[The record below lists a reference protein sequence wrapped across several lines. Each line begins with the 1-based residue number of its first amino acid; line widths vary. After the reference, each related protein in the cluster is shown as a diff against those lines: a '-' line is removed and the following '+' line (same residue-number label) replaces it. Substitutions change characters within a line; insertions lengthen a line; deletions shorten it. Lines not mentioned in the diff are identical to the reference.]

1 MLFRPLHNRLF
12 YLFLQ
17 VWLGLGAAVGVFIP
31 QSMQAQAVEICNNG
45 IDDDGDKL
53 VDCQDPDCP
62 ECVRFQSC
70 VQPNTCYMPP
80 IWGIPNSTGSLV
92 YGSQD
97 LVLSTSAPFTT
108 VTIRSAD
115 GSYTKTVAVTSSGST
130 IVSLPLSVVM
140 SDQPNTKQTDKG
152 LIITSGDPVQVTYR
166 QTAGNNQDII
176 PLKCRAA
183 LGYAFYAGSQT
194 RLGGNNVASERHF
207 ASVMAT
213 LDGTVVTF
221 NSPIDL
227 EGRPANVPFS
237 VTLNAGQTYMVT
249 SKVINNGASTE
260 NKSMAGTL
268 ITSDPDHPIVVNS
281 GSQHTVQPYSG
292 NRDAGMDQLVPARTV
307 GTDYVAVHSLNTTA
321 NSDYVFVEAIE
332 NNTTVTI
339 SGPTTTA
346 GTSSV
351 LSTTVLQAGQV
362 FTYNLPNSAQ
372 NRAFYIKTSRKAYA
386 YHVSSYAANEFGM
399 GLLPTINP
407 CNGSKRIEFYR
418 TSGSSNDQAI
428 VTIPSSGTPSLTFR
442 GQPFSVYGTV
452 IDQIT
457 INGVPHSIISFP
469 NGSIAA
475 AGNVNT
481 LTSTERF
488 HVGVV
493 SNTGGAATGNYG
505 YYSNYEAR
513 VDVINPNTSQPDD
526 FYTVAEVT
534 VGSPVNYCL
543 TLTSCGTTNTIKS
556 IIPGKYTQSATFN
569 NVQCIT
575 YTMSTTAPICAR
587 DTIRVI
593 VQNELGRE
601 GQVCLEYVNKNNDLI
616 VNVIPNNPFICQPT
630 GATSLTII
638 PTSSVSTF
646 QYQWITPDKQVL
658 TTQVIQAT
666 LPGRYLISVQ
676 DGKNCIDTTSI
687 VLNPD
692 TPTLKFTGSS
702 AGSLSYCT
710 GTSVPYTLSA
720 TAGTYAWSVTNGTI
734 VSGGTPNSQT
744 ATVLW
749 GPSAGTGTLKAT
761 VTSANGC
768 TATVT
773 QTVTILPAPVLS
785 LSVQNALCFGGS
797 TGRVDLT
804 AGSGTTPYTYK
815 WNQSAT
821 TEDLTNVAAG
831 VYSVTVTDRGGC
843 STVGTTTVGQP
854 TALSLAATVMNV
866 GCNGRTTGAADLT
879 VTGGTAPYG
888 YVWNST
894 STVGIATTE
903 DLTGVAAGSYTVV
916 VTDKNGCVSNL
927 PVVINQAPAIALAI
941 SGQNVACFGGTTGA
955 VSLTP
960 TGGTGVFTYR
970 WNTGAQTQSLAS
982 LPAGTY
988 SVTVTDANNCTATS
1002 QVTLQQPPAL
1012 SLGTTRS
1019 NPTCF
1024 GSSNGSID
1032 LTVSGGTLSYTYRW
1046 TGGATTEDLT
1056 GQAAG
1061 VYAVTVTDGNS
1072 CTALTSL
1079 TLTQP
1084 TALSLTPTQQ
1094 NVGCFGG
1101 NTGSISLA
1109 VSGGTG
1115 SYRYLWNGPVGNGS
1129 TASNLNGLT
1138 AGVYSVT
1145 VADANNCTQVQAFTI
1160 TQATALSVSGVVQ
1173 NVACNGSNSGGIN
1186 LTVAGGTAPFRYAWT
1201 GPVSSGATTQNLSNL
1216 VAGKY
1221 TVTVTDANTCVASQS
1236 FTVTQPAPIVP
1247 NLTGQNITCFGGN
1260 TGTANLAPV
1269 GGTGTFTYRW
1279 AGPTS
1284 NNATTQ
1290 NLTGL
1295 TAGTYSVTL
1304 TDANNCTATAAILL
1318 TQPTA
1323 ISLSASTQNPG
1334 CAGGSNGSI
1343 DLTMA
1348 GGTPSGSNTYTY
1360 VWNTGAQTQSLASL
1374 PAGTY
1379 SVTVTD
1385 GNGCKATASY
1395 TLTQP
1400 TALSLATTAQNPA
1413 CFGTAT
1419 GAISTTATGGTST
1432 YSYRW
1437 SGPSGNG
1444 AISPTLTNLLA
1455 GVYSV
1460 TLTDAQSC
1468 TLVRSLTLTN
1478 PPALSVTTTVQNPA
1492 CFGANTGSVNS
1503 LPTGGTAG
1511 LASQP
1516 YTYLWSNGATTQ
1528 NLTSVLAGTYTV
1540 TVTDAQGCSRIAT
1553 ATLTNPPALSLAIS
1567 IQNAAC
1573 NGAATGSIDLTPTG
1587 GTGALSYKWTS
1598 GSTTQDL
1605 TGIVAGI
1612 YSVTV
1617 TDANGCTA
1625 TTQATIQEPSSLTLT
1640 PSPRPVSCFGGSNGQ
1655 IGLTVQGGTAGLASQ
1670 SYSYL
1675 WSNAASSSALSGLSA
1690 GIYSVSVTD
1699 GNGCRSIVSATV
1711 LQPSALSLAAGVTN
1725 IACAG
1730 GQTGSINTTPS
1741 GGIVPYRFSW
1751 SDGSTTEDII
1761 GLSSGTYSLTVTD
1774 ANACSITLSRSL
1786 TQPTGIAATASFT
1799 NVSCNGGANGRID
1812 LTPSGGVLPYTYLWS
1827 TGAVTQD
1834 ISGLSS
1840 NTYVVTI
1847 TDANGC
1853 SFNYAVPII
1862 QPRPL
1867 TVQPDPSDVLC
1878 NGQTASIVT
1887 DTRGGTQP
1895 YSYLWSNGAT
1905 TASVRNL
1912 PGEAINGITY
1922 SLTVTDGNGCTA
1934 TTSATIKEP
1943 PPFGIAAVVTPVACN
1958 AGSTGKIVLNVEGAT
1973 PPYAFT
1979 IKNPANAT
1987 VSNTSVVSGLS
1998 AGVYS
2003 ATIVDVFN
2011 CIQTVAITVQ
2021 EPPVITL
2028 STALTHISCY
2038 GNLDGAISLTATG
2051 GRQPFAYAWS
2061 DGGTTD
2067 NRPGLPAGSFSVVVT
2082 DANACTVTTAVSL
2095 TQPPLLS
2102 LGGSFT
2108 NVACFGVTNGQAT
2121 VTPAGGTLPYTYI
2134 WAGPTSNGAIT
2145 QTVSSLVAG
2154 TYSVT
2159 VTDGHGCS
2167 DEIRFVISQPT
2178 ALSAQ
2183 LLTENLTCQG
2193 NATGQI
2199 DLLPAGGISP
2209 YVFNWSNNLTTQNL
2223 ASLQAG
2229 PYSVT
2234 IADANGCSLVKSV
2247 TLTEPDLLT
2256 LTGATVPVACFG
2268 RATGQI
2274 SLTVS
2279 GGTGTRAYRWSD
2291 GTTSQNRTSLVAG
2304 VYSVTVTDANQCA
2317 AGQSFTISEPTPL
2330 TSTISSQ
2337 SIACFGSTTGSINLT
2352 VAGGTLPYSYTWAD
2366 GVTSPNRT
2374 GLAAGSYLVLI
2385 TDGNGCQTS
2394 NGATLSQPTAL
2405 QLALTP
2411 MPAACFGS
2419 STGGITTSI
2428 QGGTP
2433 AYSFAWNT
2441 GATSQNLTAIPT
2453 GTYTLTVTDGNACT
2467 VTKQTTV
2474 TQPTALSVSGIP
2486 TNILCFSGTNGAI
2499 NLTLAGGTSPY
2510 SYTWSNGNGGPG
2522 ATSQDIS
2529 SLAAGIYS
2537 VTVADANGCSNVQT
2551 FTLTQPTAV
2560 PVVVSGTNIACFGG
2574 TDGTASLTASGGVGP
2589 YTYHWNTGDIALTIN
2604 ALPAGA
2610 YSVTA
2615 TDANGCAAQNSL
2627 TLTQPAALTGQI
2639 AGVDPGCF
2647 GGLTGTISTTILD
2660 GTGPYSYTWTD
2671 APINTPGRTNLA
2683 IGTYTVNVTDANGC
2697 RFNLTQTLSQPTP
2710 VALSLS
2716 TLPARCNGATDGQVS
2731 ATATGGTP
2739 GSGGAYTYVWSTG
2752 AQTQTL
2758 SAVPTGSYAVTAT
2771 DGNGCTASATATVGQ
2786 PSSLSVAGT
2795 TENILCFNGLNG
2807 KISLEATGGSL
2818 PYSYAWSH
2826 SASTS
2831 ATQSGLGAGVYSATV
2846 TDGNG
2851 CQVFQSFTLT
2861 QPPVLTLVT
2870 TAQTIACFG
2879 GANGAISVSAT
2890 GGAPAVGSSPYAYG
2904 WADGSQTPNRTG
2916 LIAGTYAVT
2925 ATDANQCT
2933 TSQSFTLTQPT
2944 ALSATA
2950 SSTDAGCFAA
2960 ANGTISLTVAGGIG
2974 PYSYTWADG
2983 PTVSDRSSLTAGSY
2997 LVSISD
3003 ANGCKTGLSRTIN
3016 QPDLLRLSLG
3026 SAAVSCFG
3034 GNDGSLT
3041 AVVTGGTQPYTY
3053 AWIVPGV
3060 ETQNLASL
3068 QAGVYSV
3075 TVTDAQG
3082 CSDVRSETVTQ
3093 PSALSINAL
3102 ATAAT
3107 CAGAADGTVSVTA
3120 TGGTPAYSFVWSN
3133 AITTAAQTSLVA
3145 GVYSVTGTDG
3155 NGCSLATSVT
3165 VTEPLRLTVTIA
3177 TQNNRCEGDRTGRA
3191 EATVSGGTGPYSYTW
3206 IANGGAV
3213 VGTTNVLDNAMAGV
3227 YSLITTDSQTCR
3239 EVTSVTLTEPT
3250 RLAALTSLT
3259 HVDCFGNSTGA
3270 ISTTL
3275 SGGTPP
3281 YAFAWTINGGTPLPA
3296 TPTQTNLMAGTYLLR
3311 INDANNCQVDL
3322 TIGIGQ
3328 PDALSLVESV
3338 TPVRCFSGTDGII
3351 SLTAL
3356 GGAAPFQYIWRNA
3369 NGALVA
3375 STSVASGLTA
3385 GLYSVTLTDANRC
3398 TLLQSYS
3405 VSEPTG
3411 LTLTGTTTA
3420 VNCFAGTDG
3429 AVSLTTSGGTQPY
3442 SYSWS
3447 TGTSTSGITGLS
3459 TGVYGVTVTDG
3470 NACSVIQSFTVNQ
3483 PTALSVASL
3492 VTAVSCFSGTDGAV
3506 SLTATGGT
3514 APYSYSWSTG
3524 VFTSALNGLSAG
3536 VYSVTLTDAN
3546 ACQRVDSYT
3555 ISQPTALSLTAVVRP
3570 VSCNGGNGGAVSLTV
3585 LGGTTPYS
3593 YSWSTGA
3600 STSVVTGLVAGV
3612 YSATVADAN
3621 GCSLTESF
3629 TVNQPTALSL
3639 TGETTAVR
3647 CYAGTDGGASVLA
3660 TGGTLPYTYSW
3671 STGASMSAIIDL
3683 SSGTYSVTVT
3693 DANACSAVLS
3703 LTVNQ
3708 PTALSLLSA
3717 QTNVNCAGG
3726 ADGSISLTVSGGTSA
3741 TGTAPYTYVWA
3752 SATTSFSAAT
3762 QTVAGLKTGA
3772 YSVTV
3777 TDSNGCLL
3785 IDRFVI
3791 DQPEPLTVS
3800 ALPTSVSCTGQPA
3813 TVTTEVRGGTGPYSY
3828 SWSNGTTNA
3837 TVVSLTAGAYSLT
3850 VTDAN
3855 GCTATTPVSVSQPP
3869 PFGINAVVNPVI
3881 CNGAAT
3887 GSIDITVEGATPGAP
3902 AQPYGYNWTGPMGN
3916 GATTQDLSN
3925 LPAGIYSLTV
3935 TDANNCREVVQFT
3948 LTQSAAL
3955 TLAGVAIAPNCA
3967 GPTPRPDGQL
3977 VLTTFDPTWRFT
3989 ISEGSSFTTVIND
4002 PVKLP
4007 VVPPNGLLVNT
4018 LQSPVTA
4025 AGQPYTVRIFTVDG
4039 CTKDLTLTLLPANC
4053 TCKPDI
4059 CAPFVI
4065 RKTR

>member
-1 MLFRPLHNRLF
+1 MLFRALRNQLSC
-12 YLFLQ
+12 LFLR
-17 VWLGLGAAVGVFIP
+17 VCLGAGVAVGLLYP
-31 QSMQAQAVEICNNG
+31 QTTQAQAVEICNNG

-53 VDCQDPDCP
+53 IDCQDPDCP

-115 GSYTKTVAVTSSGST
+115 GSYVKTVAVTSSGST

-140 SDQPNTKQTDKG
+140 SDQPNAKQTDKG

-194 RLGGNNVASERHF
+194 RLGINNVATERHF
-207 ASVMAT
+207 ISAMAT

-227 EGRPANVPFS
+227 EGHPANVPFS
-237 VTLNAGQTYMVT
+237 VTLNAGQSYMVT
-249 SKVINNGASTE
+249 SKVINSGASTE
-260 NKSMAGTL
+260 NKSVAGTL

-281 GSQHTVQPYSG
+281 GSQHTQQPYSG
-292 NRDAGMDQLVPARTV
+292 NRDAGMDQLVPARTT
-307 GTDYVAVHSLNTTA
+307 GTDYVAVHSANTTA
-321 NSDYVFVEAIE
+321 NSDYVFIEAIE

-346 GTSSV
+346 GASSV

-362 FTYNLPNSAQ
+362 FTFNLPNGAQ

-399 GLLPTINP
+399 GILPTINP

-418 TSGSSNDQAI
+418 TSSSSNDQAI
-428 VTIPSSGTPSLTFR
+428 VTIPTSGTPSLTFR

-475 AGNVNT
+475 SGNVNT

-513 VDVINPNTSQPDD
+513 VDVINPVTGQPDD
-526 FYTVAEVT
+526 FFTVAEVT

-556 IIPGKYTQSATFN
+556 IVPGKFTQSATFN
-569 NVQCIT
+569 NQQCIT

-601 GQVCLEYVNKNNDLI
+601 GQVCLEYVNRNNDLI
-616 VNVIPNNPFICQPT
+616 VNVIPNNPFICQPN
-630 GATSLTII
+630 GVASLTII
-638 PTSSVSTF
+638 PTSSVNTF

-658 TTQVIQAT
+658 TTQIIQAT

-702 AGSLSYCT
+702 AGSTSYCA

-720 TAGTYAWSVTNGTI
+720 TAGTFAWVVINGTI
-734 VSGGTPNSQT
+734 VSGGTPSSQT
-744 ATVLW
+744 ATVVW
-749 GPSAGTGTLKAT
+749 GPSAGTGASTLGTLKAT

-773 QTVTILPAPVLS
+773 QTVTVLTAPVLS
-785 LSVQNALCFGGS
+785 LSVQNAACFGGS

-804 AGSGTTPYTYK
+804 PTSGTTPYTYK
-815 WNQSAT
+815 WNQST
-821 TEDLTNVAAG
+821 TSEDLTNVAAG

-843 STVGTTTVGQP
+843 STVGSTSVGQP
-854 TALSLAATVMNV
+854 NALSLTATITPVA
-866 GCNGRTTGAADLT
+866 CTGRSTGAVDLT
-879 VTGGTAPYG
+879 VTGGTAPYS
-888 YVWNST
+888 YVWTGPAGSA
-894 STVGIATTE
+894 STVGIASTE

-916 VTDKNGCVSNL
+916 VTDKNGCVTNL
-927 PVVINQAPAIALAI
+927 ALVINQPPVLALTFF
-941 SGQNVACFGGTTGA
+941 GQNVACFGGTTGA

-960 TGGTGVFTYR
+960 TGGTGAFSYK
-970 WNTGAQTQSLAS
+970 WNTGAQTQGIAS
-982 LPAGTY
+982 LLAGTY
-988 SVTVTDANNCTATS
+988 SVTVTDGSSCTATS
-1002 QVTLQQPPAL
+1002 QVTLQQPLAL
-1012 SLGTTRS
+1012 NLTTTRS

-1024 GSSNGSID
+1024 GSSNGTID
-1032 LTVSGGTLSYTYRW
+1032 LTVSGGVTPYSFRW
-1046 TGGATTEDLT
+1046 TTNATTEDLT
-1056 GQAAG
+1056 TQPAG

-1072 CTALTSL
+1072 CTALTSV

-1084 TALSLTPTQQ
+1084 AALSLNPTQQ

-1101 NTGSISLA
+1101 STGNLSLSVA
-1109 VSGGTG
+1109 GGT
-1115 SYRYLWNGPVGNGS
+1115 SPYRYLWNGPVSNGS

-1145 VADANNCTQVQAFTI
+1145 VADANNCTQVQAVTI
-1160 TQATALSVSGVVQ
+1160 TQATALTLAATVQ
-1173 NVACNGSNSGGIN
+1173 NVVCNGGNSGSIA
-1186 LTVAGGTAPFRYAWT
+1186 LSVLGGTAPFRYSWT
-1201 GPVSSGATTQNLSNL
+1201 GPVSSGATTQNLTSL

-1221 TVTVTDANTCVASQS
+1221 TVTVTDANNCVASQS

-1247 NLTGQNITCFGGN
+1247 NLTRQNIACFGGN
-1260 TGTANLAPV
+1260 SGAVNLAPT
-1269 GGTGTFTYRW
+1269 GGTGAFSYNW
-1279 AGPTS
+1279 AGPT
-1284 NNATTQ
+1284 NNGATTQ

-1304 TDANNCTATAAILL
+1304 TDASGCTATASSLL

-1343 DLTMA
+1343 DLTVA
-1348 GGTPSGSNTYTY
+1348 GGTPSGPGTYTY
-1360 VWNTGAQTQSLASL
+1360 SWAGPTSNGAVSQDVTNLS
-1374 PAGTY
+1374 AGVY

-1385 GNGCKATASY
+1385 ANGCKATASY
-1395 TLTQP
+1395 TLMQP
-1400 TALSLATTAQNPA
+1400 TALNLATTALNPA

-1419 GAISTTATGGTST
+1419 GAITTTATGGTSSYT
-1432 YSYRW
+1432 YRW
-1437 SGPSGNG
+1437 TGPMGPG
-1444 AISPTLTNLLA
+1444 AQTATADRQNLTSLLA
-1455 GVYSV
+1455 GTYSV

-1478 PPALSVTTTVQNPA
+1478 PPALTVSTTAQNPA
-1492 CFGANTGSVNS
+1492 CFGTNTGSAMS
-1503 LPTGGTAG
+1503 QPAGGTAG
-1511 LASQP
+1511 RASQP

-1528 NLTSVLAGTYTV
+1528 NLANVGAGTYTV
-1540 TVTDAQGCSRIAT
+1540 TVTDAQGCSRTAT
-1553 ATLTNPPALSLAIS
+1553 ATLTNPPALSLTIS
-1567 IQNAAC
+1567 TQNAAC
-1573 NGAATGSIDLTPTG
+1573 NGAPTGSIDLTPTG
-1587 GTGALSYKWTS
+1587 GTGTFSYNWT
-1598 GSTTQDL
+1598 GPMGTGAQTQDL
-1605 TGIVAGI
+1605 TGIAAGI

-1640 PSPRPVSCFGGSNGQ
+1640 PRLRPVSCFGGSNGQ

-1670 SYSYL
+1670 AYSYL
-1675 WSNAASSSALSGLSA
+1675 WTGPMGNAGSSSALTGLTA
-1690 GIYSVSVTD
+1690 GVYSVSVTD
-1699 GNGCRSIVSATV
+1699 GNGCRSSMSVTV
-1711 LQPSALSLAAGVTN
+1711 VQPSALSLAAAATN
-1725 IACAG
+1725 VACFG
-1730 GQTGSINTTPS
+1730 GQTGAINATPS
-1741 GGIVPYRFSW
+1741 GGTTPYQFNW
-1751 SDGSTTEDII
+1751 SNGSTTEDIT

-1799 NVSCNGGANGRID
+1799 NVSCNGGTNGRID
-1812 LTPSGGVLPYTYLWS
+1812 VDPSGGISPYTYSWN
-1827 TGAVTQD
+1827 TGATTQA

-1867 TVQPDPSDVLC
+1867 TVQPDPSNVLC

-1895 YSYLWSNGAT
+1895 YSYSWSNGAT
-1905 TASVRNL
+1905 TASVYNL
-1912 PGEAINGITY
+1912 PGEVVNGITY

-1934 TTSATIKEP
+1934 TTQATIKVP
-1943 PPFGIAAVVTPVACN
+1943 PPFGIAASVTAVACYS
-1958 AGSTGKIVLNVEGAT
+1958 GSSGKIILNVEGAT

-1979 IKNPANAT
+1979 IKNPANAV
-1987 VSNTSVVSGLS
+1987 VSNTSMVAGLT

-2003 ATIVDVFN
+2003 ATVADAVN
-2011 CIQTVAITVQ
+2011 CIQTVSITVQ
-2021 EPPVITL
+2021 EPPIISL
-2028 STALTHISCY
+2028 STALTNITCY
-2038 GNLDGAISLTATG
+2038 GNLDGAIRLTATG
-2051 GRQPFAYAWS
+2051 GRQPFAYTWS
-2061 DGGTTD
+2061 DGGTTED
-2067 NRPGLPAGSFSVVVT
+2067 RPGLGAGSFSVVVT
-2082 DANACTVTTAVSL
+2082 DANACTVTTTASL
-2095 TQPPLLS
+2095 TQPPPLS

-2108 NVACFGVTNGQAT
+2108 TVSCFGGNNGQAT
-2121 VTPAGGTLPYTYI
+2121 VFPAGGTLPYAYV
-2134 WAGPTSNGAIT
+2134 WAGPTSNGATT
-2145 QTVSSLVAG
+2145 QTVSNLVAG

-2183 LLTENLTCQG
+2183 LLAQNLTCQG
-2193 NATGQI
+2193 NATGKI
-2199 DLLPAGGISP
+2199 DLLPAGGATGSASQP
-2209 YVFNWSNNLTTQNL
+2209 YLFNWNTGAQTQNL

-2234 IADANGCSLVKSV
+2234 ITDANGCTLFRSA
-2247 TLTEPDLLT
+2247 TLTEPAVLT
-2256 LTGATVPVACFG
+2256 LTGDTMPVACFS

-2274 SLTVS
+2274 SLTVT
-2279 GGTGTRAYRWSD
+2279 GGTGTRAYRWAD
-2291 GTTSQNRTSLVAG
+2291 GATGQNRTDLLAG
-2304 VYSVTVTDANQCA
+2304 VYSVTVTDGNQCA
-2317 AGQSFTISEPTPL
+2317 ASQSFTITEPTPL
-2330 TSTISSQ
+2330 TSAGSSQ
-2337 SIACFGSTTGSINLT
+2337 SIACFGGTTGSISLT
-2352 VAGGTLPYSYTWAD
+2352 ATGGTLPYSYTWAD
-2366 GVTSPNRT
+2366 GASAQNRT
-2374 GLAAGSYLVLI
+2374 GLGAGNYLILI

-2394 NGATLSQPTAL
+2394 NGVTLTQPTAL

-2411 MPAACFGS
+2411 TPAACFGS
-2419 STGGITTSI
+2419 STGSIATSI

-2433 AYSFAWNT
+2433 AYSFAWTNG
-2441 GATSQNLTAIPT
+2441 GAPGPTTQNLTAIPA
-2453 GTYTLTVTDGNACT
+2453 GTYALTVTDGNACT
-2467 VTKQTTV
+2467 VAAQTTV
-2474 TQPTALSVSGIP
+2474 GQPTALSVAGIS

-2499 NLTLAGGTSPY
+2499 NLTVAGGTQPY
-2510 SYTWSNGNGGPG
+2510 SYSWTTG
-2522 ATSQDIS
+2522 ASSQDVS
-2529 SLAAGIYS
+2529 GLPAGIYS
-2537 VTVADANGCSNVQT
+2537 VTVADANGCAQIQS

-2560 PVVVSGTNIACFGG
+2560 SVSVSGTNIACFGG
-2574 TDGTASLTASGGVGP
+2574 TDGTASLTAAGGVSP
-2589 YTYHWNTGDIALTIN
+2589 YTYRWDTGAISQTIN
-2604 ALPAGA
+2604 ALAAGM

-2615 TDANGCAAQNSL
+2615 TDANGCSAQNSL
-2627 TLTQPAALTGQI
+2627 TLTQPTALTGQI

-2647 GGLTGTISTTILD
+2647 GGATGTISTTISG
-2660 GTGPYSYTWTD
+2660 GTGGTASRPYSYTWTD
-2671 APINTPGRTNLA
+2671 APVNTPGRTGLA
-2683 IGTYTVNVTDANGC
+2683 IGTYTVNITDANGC
-2697 RFNLTQTLSQPTP
+2697 RFSLTQTLNQPTP

-2716 TLPARCNGATDGQVS
+2716 TRPARCNGATDGQVS

-2739 GSGGAYTYVWSTG
+2739 ALGLPYTYAWSTG
-2752 AQTQTL
+2752 TQTQTL
-2758 SAVPTGSYAVTAT
+2758 AAIPTGSYAVTAT

-2807 KISLEATGGSL
+2807 KISLEATGGSR

-2831 ATQSGLGAGVYSATV
+2831 ATQTGLAAGVYSATV

-2861 QPPVLTLVT
+2861 QPPPLTLVT
-2870 TAQTIACFG
+2870 TAQIITCFG
-2879 GANGAISVSAT
+2879 GADGAISISAT
-2890 GGAPAVGSSPYAYG
+2890 GGAPVAGSTPYAYV
-2904 WADGSQTPNRTG
+2904 WADGSQTPDRTG

-2933 TSQSFTLTQPT
+2933 VSQSFTLSQPT

-2950 SSTDAGCFAA
+2950 SSTDALCFGA
-2960 ANGTISLTVAGGIG
+2960 ANGTVSLTVAGGTG
-2974 PYSYTWADG
+2974 LYSYTWADG
-2983 PTVSDRSSLTAGSY
+2983 PTVSDRNSLTAGSY
-2997 LVSISD
+2997 LVGISD
-3003 ANGCKTGLSRTIN
+3003 ANGCKTGLSRTIA
-3016 QPDLLRLSLG
+3016 QPDLLRLSLRL
-3026 SAAVSCFG
+3026 AAVSCFG
-3034 GNDGSLT
+3034 GTDGSLS
-3041 AVVTGGTQPYTY
+3041 AVVTGGTGPYTY
-3053 AWIVPGV
+3053 SWNITGSSSAVSG
-3060 ETQNLASL
+3060 LS
-3068 QAGVYSV
+3068 AGVYSV

-3082 CSDVRSETVTQ
+3082 CSEVWSETISQ
-3093 PSALSINAL
+3093 PSALSLTAL

-3120 TGGTPAYSFVWSN
+3120 MGGTPAYGFVWSN
-3133 AITTAAQTSLVA
+3133 AVTSADQSSLVA
-3145 GVYSVTGTDG
+3145 GTYSVTGTDG
-3155 NGCSLATSVT
+3155 NGCSLTTSVT
-3165 VTEPLRLTVTIA
+3165 VTEPLRLTVTIT
-3177 TQNNRCEGDRTGRA
+3177 TQNNRCEGDHTGRA
-3191 EATVSGGTGPYSYTW
+3191 EAIVSGGTGPYSYTW
-3206 IANGGAV
+3206 VANGGAV
-3213 VGTTNVLDNAMAGV
+3213 LSNTNVLENAIAGV
-3227 YSLITTDSQTCR
+3227 YSLIVTDSQTCR

-3250 RLAALTSLT
+3250 RLAAFTSLT
-3259 HVDCFGNSTGA
+3259 HVDCFNNTTGA

-3275 SGGTPP
+3275 SGGIPP
-3281 YAFAWTINGGTPLPA
+3281 YAYNWDHGLPLGPNQSSLA
-3296 TPTQTNLMAGTYLLR
+3296 AGTYLLS
-3311 INDANNCQVDL
+3311 ISDNNNCHVEL
-3322 TIGIGQ
+3322 LISIGQ
-3328 PDALSLVESV
+3328 PDALSLAEAI
-3338 TPVRCFSGTDGII
+3338 TPVRCFSGTDGVI

-3356 GGAAPFQYIWRNA
+3356 GGVEPYQYVWRNS
-3369 NGALVA
+3369 NGTLIA
-3375 STSVASGLTA
+3375 STSAASGLAT
-3385 GLYSVTLTDANRC
+3385 GLYSVTLTDNNRC
-3398 TLLQSYS
+3398 TRQQSYS
-3405 VSEPTG
+3405 VS
-3411 LTLTGTTTA
+3411 
-3420 VNCFAGTDG
+3420 
-3429 AVSLTTSGGTQPY
+3429 
-3442 SYSWS
+3442 
-3447 TGTSTSGITGLS
+3447 
-3459 TGVYGVTVTDG
+3459 
-3470 NACSVIQSFTVNQ
+3470 Q
-3483 PTALSVASL
+3483 PTALTLTSAT
-3492 VTAVSCFSGTDGAV
+3492 TAVRCFSGTDG
-3506 SLTATGGT
+3506 TASIQASGGT
-3514 APYSYSWSTG
+3514 LPYSYFWSTG
-3524 VFTSALNGLSAG
+3524 VSTSAIMGLS
-3536 VYSVTLTDAN
+3536 S
-3546 ACQRVDSYT
+3546 
-3555 ISQPTALSLTAVVRP
+3555 
-3570 VSCNGGNGGAVSLTV
+3570 
-3585 LGGTTPYS
+3585 
-3593 YSWSTGA
+3593 
-3600 STSVVTGLVAGV
+3600 GV
-3612 YSATVADAN
+3612 YSATI
-3621 GCSLTESF
+3621 
-3629 TVNQPTALSL
+3629 
-3639 TGETTAVR
+3639 
-3647 CYAGTDGGASVLA
+3647 TDG
-3660 TGGTLPYTYSW
+3660 
-3671 STGASMSAIIDL
+3671 
-3683 SSGTYSVTVT
+3683 
-3693 DANACSAVLS
+3693 NACSAVLS
-3703 LTVNQ
+3703 LTVSQ
-3708 PTALSLLSA
+3708 PTALSLMSSS
-3717 QTNVNCAGG
+3717 TNVNCADG
-3726 ADGSISLTVSGGTSA
+3726 ADGSISLSVSGGTSA
-3741 TGTAPYTYVWA
+3741 TGAAPYTYAWA
-3752 SATTSFSAAT
+3752 SATTSFSADT
-3762 QTVAGLKTGA
+3762 QNITGLKTGA

-3777 TDSNGCLL
+3777 TDGNGCLL
-3785 IDRFVI
+3785 INRFVL
-3791 DQPEPLTVS
+3791 DQPDPLTVS
-3800 ALPTSVSCTGQPA
+3800 ALPTSVPCTGQPA
-3813 TVTTEVRGGTGPYSY
+3813 TVTTEVRGGNAPYSY
-3828 SWSNGTTNA
+3828 SWSDGTTNA

-3850 VTDAN
+3850 VTDAH

-3881 CNGAAT
+3881 CNGLAT
-3887 GSIDITVEGATPGAP
+3887 GSIDVTVEGATPGAP
-3902 AQPYGYNWTGPMGN
+3902 AQPYSYSWSN
-3916 GATTQDLSN
+3916 GATTQDLAS

-3935 TDANNCREVVQFT
+3935 TDANLCREVVSFT

-3977 VLTTFDPTWRFT
+3977 VLTTFDPTWRFA
-3989 ISEGSSFTTVIND
+3989 ISEGSSFTSVVNNPDT
-4002 PVKLP
+4002 LP
-4007 VVPPNGLLVNT
+4007 VILSNGLLISTLVN
-4018 LQSPVTA
+4018 PATA
-4025 AGQPYTVRIFTVDG
+4025 AGQPYTVRIFTADG

-4053 TCKPDI
+4053 VCKPAI
-4059 CAPFVI
+4059 CAPFVV